1 LAEILVKEKILAIHF
16 LIVQF
21 ISTYGGTSFTT
32 KFCQFISV
40 ALRCGCANGFKRLGL
55 NMLCG
60 ENLLSLSLSLYID
73 GQSKHAGVLYKSGM
87 QPVKCLPFHGCGTIN
102 KTGVKDKK
110 FRSICQVK
118 NENFYFT
125 FSKQLI

>member
-1 LAEILVKEKILAIHF
+1 
-16 LIVQF
+16 
-21 ISTYGGTSFTT
+21 
-32 KFCQFISV
+32 
-40 ALRCGCANGFKRLGL
+40 
-55 NMLCG
+55 MWG
-60 ENLLSLSLSLYID
+60 ELSLSLSLSLYENR
-73 GQSKHAGVLYKSGM
+73 QSKHTGVLYKSGM

-125 FSKQLI
+125 FSKQWI

>member
-1 LAEILVKEKILAIHF
+1 
-16 LIVQF
+16 
-21 ISTYGGTSFTT
+21 
-32 KFCQFISV
+32 
-40 ALRCGCANGFKRLGL
+40 
-55 NMLCG
+55 MLCG
-60 ENLLSLSLSLYID
+60 ENSLSLSLSLSLYID
-73 GQSKHAGVLYKSGM
+73 GQSKHAGVLYKSGI

-125 FSKQLI
+125 FSKTVDLTGVSGVLCG

>member
-1 LAEILVKEKILAIHF
+1 
-16 LIVQF
+16 
-21 ISTYGGTSFTT
+21 
-32 KFCQFISV
+32 
-40 ALRCGCANGFKRLGL
+40 
-55 NMLCG
+55 
-60 ENLLSLSLSLYID
+60 
-73 GQSKHAGVLYKSGM
+73 GVLYKSGI

-125 FSKQLI
+125 FSKTIDITGVSGVLCGLM